1 MSMPNLKLKPETE
14 KAMTRPFILNT
25 DVLTAFTMLGA
36 LQLAL
41 RHPKFKGTSSGQHM
55 TKVARDIQ
63 RVLERAIPECKF
75 LMEAG
80 WNERFDR

>member
-14 KAMTRPFILNT
+14 AAMRCPFILNT
-25 DVLTAFTMLGA
+25 NVLTALTMLGA

-41 RHPKFKGTSSGQHM
+41 RHPRFKGTPSGQEM
-55 TKVARDIQ
+55 TNVARDIQ
-63 RVLERAIPECKF
+63 RVLEQAIPECKF